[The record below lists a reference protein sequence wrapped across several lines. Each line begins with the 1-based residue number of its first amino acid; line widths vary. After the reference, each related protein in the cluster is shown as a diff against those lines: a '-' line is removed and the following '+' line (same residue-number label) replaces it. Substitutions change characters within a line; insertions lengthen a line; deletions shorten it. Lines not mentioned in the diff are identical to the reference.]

1 MLTFSPWQC
10 AGIFRGNMLTF
21 SPWQYA
27 GIFRG
32 NMLTFSPWQFLRG
45 NMMAF
50 SPWQIAGIFRGNM
63 QIARIFRGTRPSV
76 CRLTDSRYGV
86 RASQCHSVLPAGL
99 RQENSQYPKPDS
111 ASLALERLFRPE
123 YYSKCSLFRLRVRA

>member
-1 MLTFSPWQC
+1 MAVCRHFQFADIFLGSLGDILVTLMTFC
-10 AGIFRGNMLTF
+10 G
-21 SPWQYA
+21 
-27 GIFRG
+27 RG

-63 QIARIFRGTRPSV
+63 QIAHIFRGTRPSV

>member
-1 MLTFSPWQC
+1 MLTFSPWQF

-63 QIARIFRGTRPSV
+63 QIAHIFRGTRPSV